1 MGKLLLLTLNEQE
14 ETAIDK
20 IISAISNYMR
30 LEPMQLTPV
39 SVLSFPGLEIRQSQ
53 RRVFQDG
60 EEVNLTRLEYNA
72 LVFLAS
78 NPGIVLTRTQ
88 IFEAVWNME
97 SDMDEFRTMQTLMLK
112 VQKQAKAIKKIQEIT
127 LPNLRQQLAETTG
140 IFKGKER
147 KALEKQI
154 QQTESE
160 LKEKL
165 NKLPDIL
172 KDDGYP
178 DVQAFMKTYRKAEAI
193 ITQYN
198 QDLAEWEQ
206 TVKNGQKPAEKQH
219 RPPER
224 QSVRNRLRQLQEE
237 SKQSSQSKQRKKSQ
251 GRDR

>member
-97 SDMDEFRTMQTLMLK
+97 SDTCHSSVANVIYNLR
-112 VQKQAKAIKKIQEIT
+112 KKIEPDSRKPTYIKTVLGIGYKFATRGITTEQPPPTTATYHDRKSRKGFLFFCAKKRADFPALSKSFLKKFPKT
-127 LPNLRQQLAETTG
+127 LPYLHFSA
-140 IFKGKER
+140 
-147 KALEKQI
+147 
-154 QQTESE
+154 
-160 LKEKL
+160 
-165 NKLPDIL
+165 
-172 KDDGYP
+172 
-178 DVQAFMKTYRKAEAI
+178 
-193 ITQYN
+193 
-198 QDLAEWEQ
+198 
-206 TVKNGQKPAEKQH
+206 
-219 RPPER
+219 
-224 QSVRNRLRQLQEE
+224 
-237 SKQSSQSKQRKKSQ
+237 
-251 GRDR
+251 